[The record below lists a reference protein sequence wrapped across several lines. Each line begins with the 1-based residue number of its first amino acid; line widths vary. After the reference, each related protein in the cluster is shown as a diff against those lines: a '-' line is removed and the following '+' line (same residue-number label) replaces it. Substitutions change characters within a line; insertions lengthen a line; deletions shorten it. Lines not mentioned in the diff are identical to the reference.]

1 MFSSL
6 WAYIFKFEFSKQ
18 VLSRFDLRFEFEF
31 KLLIFLTNI
40 YQDQDYGDI
49 EQQDINLEADDEISE
64 V

>member
-1 MFSSL
+1 
-6 WAYIFKFEFSKQ
+6 
-18 VLSRFDLRFEFEF
+18 LRFEFEF